1 MGVLWDDLGTIR
13 CKESEHKISIHILY
27 SPNVVMQALPMPSG
41 VAPTTRSS
49 EPSVCFA
56 DRTMEIEDWNCA
68 IVVKC
73 LQ

>member
-1 MGVLWDDLGTIR
+1 MFYGMIWGPLDVKKANTRYLYT
-13 CKESEHKISIHILY
+13 LY

>member
-1 MGVLWDDLGTIR
+1 
-13 CKESEHKISIHILY
+13 
-27 SPNVVMQALPMPSG
+27 MQALPMPSG